1 MKKLRWLGCLLV
13 VGVVVITAA
22 ILVSCESSNDSATLI
37 IDNRTS
43 EWLKIFIDTIPQ
55 QDSAPYAIQM
65 IGVTTNAHLVTWTG
79 QTVQGQVTVTIPSG
93 QNMTL
98 KINGGLQNYSLE

>member
-1 MKKLRWLGCLLV
+1 MKKLRWLGFLSMI
-13 VGVVVITAA
+13 GVVLIMAT
-22 ILVSCESSNDSATLI
+22 ILVSCESSNDTATLT

-55 QDSAPYAIQM
+55 QDSTPYSIQM

-79 QTVQGQVTVTIPSG
+79 QTVQGQVTVTPLSG
-93 QNMTL
+93 QNITL
-98 KINGGLQNYSLE
+98 TIYGGLQNFTLE

>member
-1 MKKLRWLGCLLV
+1 MKKLRWLGCLFV
-13 VGVVVITAA
+13 MSVVVIMAT
-22 ILVSCESSNDSATLI
+22 ILVSCESGDDTATLT

-55 QDSAPYAIQM
+55 QDSAPGSIQM

-79 QTVQGQVTVTIPSG
+79 QTVQGQVTVTIPAG

-98 KINGGLQNYSLE
+98 TIHGGLNNYSLE